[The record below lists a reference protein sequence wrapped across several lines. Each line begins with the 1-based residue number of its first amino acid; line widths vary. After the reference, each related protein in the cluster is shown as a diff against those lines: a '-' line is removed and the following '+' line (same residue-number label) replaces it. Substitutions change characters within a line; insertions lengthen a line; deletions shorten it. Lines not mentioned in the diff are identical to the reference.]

1 MSACVELIGKCPYPG
16 SNQKAVMNKY
26 MELRVEKG
34 QMKAF
39 IVNNFNLISL
49 GTINCPSPDSCEPIG
64 PREWMNHTTI
74 LCDSSCNESTTMNGK
89 ITFRTR
95 NVMIYE
101 MNKTRKNNDNE
112 NRYQNR
118 KKLQLYYSKQKKHV
132 RENNWNS

>member
-1 MSACVELIGKCPYPG
+1 
-16 SNQKAVMNKY
+16 
-26 MELRVEKG
+26 
-34 QMKAF
+34 
-39 IVNNFNLISL
+39 
-49 GTINCPSPDSCEPIG
+49 
-64 PREWMNHTTI
+64 MNHTTI

-118 KKLQLYYSKQKKHV
+118 KKLQLKAAAKAIMDPD
-132 RENNWNS
+132 WLFLDG